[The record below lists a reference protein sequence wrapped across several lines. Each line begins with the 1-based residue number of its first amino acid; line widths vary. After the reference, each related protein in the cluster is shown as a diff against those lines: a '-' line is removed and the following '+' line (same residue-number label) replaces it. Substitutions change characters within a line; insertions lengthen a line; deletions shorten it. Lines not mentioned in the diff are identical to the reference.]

1 MKSKW
6 SFEVTRGGL
15 VPVLITDLVVAYF
28 YFAFIFT
35 EGKQGLPPLHT
46 NVYLVGAHSF
56 LFLVFIFELIGNIV
70 VATRQTVREF
80 IAKHK
85 ELS

>member
-15 VPVLITDLVVAYF
+15 VPVLITNLVVAYF
-28 YFAFIFT
+28 YFAFLLT
-35 EGKQGLPPLHT
+35 DGRQGLPPLHT
-46 NVYLVGAHSF
+46 NIYLVGIHSF
-56 LFLVFIFELIGNIV
+56 LLLIFIFELIGNTV
-70 VATRQTVREF
+70 VTIRQTVRGL

>member
-15 VPVLITDLVVAYF
+15 VPVLITDIVVAYF
-28 YFAFIFT
+28 YFAFLLT
-35 EGKQGLPPLHT
+35 DGKQGLPPLHT

-56 LFLVFIFELIGNIV
+56 LLLVFIFELIGNFV
-70 VATRQTVREF
+70 VATRQVVHEF

-85 ELS
+85 EMS